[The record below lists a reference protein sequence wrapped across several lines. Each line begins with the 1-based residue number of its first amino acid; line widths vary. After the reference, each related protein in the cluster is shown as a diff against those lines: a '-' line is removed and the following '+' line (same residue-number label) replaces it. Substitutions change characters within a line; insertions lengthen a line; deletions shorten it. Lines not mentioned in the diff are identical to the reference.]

1 MHPDDPYARQPEPFQ
16 RCIRFVSGYPG
27 PGTVPGWSQ
36 NTPIEEHPYA
46 ASARTVSEVMR
57 GVLRDEL
64 GRITLGELE
73 ARNPHLFDDLEA
85 SVQRAWEDGHHA
97 MWLQNGVAEG
107 NRAMAQTGAIL
118 GSLLRMK
125 PGETAAHA
133 AVRSLAAVSGIDPAD
148 EETLVDRLQAES
160 A

>member
-1 MHPDDPYARQPEPFQ
+1 MHSDDLYVRQPEPFQ
-16 RCIRFVSGYPG
+16 RCSPFVSGYPG
-27 PGTVPGWSQ
+27 PGTVPAWSH
-36 NTPIEEHPYA
+36 NTPIEEHPCAVA
-46 ASARTVSEVMR
+46 ARAVSEVMR

-64 GRITLGELE
+64 GRIALGALE

-85 SVQRAWEDGHHA
+85 SVQRAYEDGHHA
-97 MWLQNGVAEG
+97 MWLQHGAAEG
-107 NRAMAQTGAIL
+107 NRAMAQTREIL

-125 PGETAAHA
+125 PGETSAHA

-148 EETLVDRLQAES
+148 EEALVDRLQAES